1 MCILCRWLKL
11 TVSGTCWRHS
21 RPSRLRVTCHS
32 IPTAVFWSQTRWTT
46 ASFCWT
52 ATWNNR
58 PSSSTLTPMLRCG
71 GQWDCASMNPH
82 YSSTW
87 PTKRSHPPSTL
98 SQYSGYPEQLVHR
111 RSLLHE
117 KSHPP
122 RHPFFLASASHV
134 KYPVM
139 QMTPDYWVCE
149 CYCCFVVV
157 LEFVFLWIVTFNILF
172 TTTDSIYHLSPFHVT
187 LECSV

>member
-32 IPTAVFWSQTRWTT
+32 TPTAVCWSQTRWTT

-82 YSSTW
+82 CSSTW

-122 RHPFFLASASHV
+122 SSLLSCIGFTREVS
-134 KYPVM
+134 
-139 QMTPDYWVCE
+139 
-149 CYCCFVVV
+149 CYADDAELLSVWM
-157 LEFVFLWIVTFNILF
+157 LLLF
-172 TTTDSIYHLSPFHVT
+172 CGGIRIRV
-187 LECSV
+187 SVNCDF